1 MHKFVFRLQKKLDIS
16 ERQEQIAKEQL
27 SLRIKERN
35 AINDSINNQLTRLN
49 RYENL
54 IKDLPFKQTLVYKEY
69 LPILRNYIK
78 ELQEELDKAEE
89 KVEIART
96 ILLECKKETKTLTKL
111 RENEWEKYLSELNKE
126 EQKEIDE
133 IAINKHFRN
142 K

>member
-35 AINDSINNQLTRLN
+35 AIIDSINNQLTRLN